1 MLRHDGAHAY
11 GPQFRRLLDDEVHL
25 FSFEERL
32 HEDDLSVR
40 RLRRQYTLHTEVHGI
55 TRERCDCHLRCLS
68 CRIDNRD
75 HIADLSAHDMGE
87 MMGVTP
93 RNGNLLR

>member
-1 MLRHDGAHAY
+1 MLRHDGAHAC

-25 FSFEERL
+25 LSFEECL
-32 HEDDLSVR
+32 HEDDLSSLC
-40 RLRRQYTLHTEVHGI
+40 LRRQYALHTKVHDI
-55 TRERCDCHLRCLS
+55 TRESRDHHLRCLS

-75 HIADLSAHDMGE
+75 RVADLSAHDMGE

-93 RNGNLLR
+93 RNGNRLC